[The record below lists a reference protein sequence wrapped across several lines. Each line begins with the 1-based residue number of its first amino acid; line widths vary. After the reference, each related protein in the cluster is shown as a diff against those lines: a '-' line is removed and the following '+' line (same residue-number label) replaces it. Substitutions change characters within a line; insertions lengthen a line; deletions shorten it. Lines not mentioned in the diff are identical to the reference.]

1 MSMNNNNNNN
11 ISYNNKNKKKKFFDF
26 RVWTQKYNLTNDQ
39 IIEKT
44 IRNNQK
50 IKDYTDELNEEEDFH
65 KKKKIDINANKNK
78 NNLNE
83 NEENL
88 SENIKEIKRK
98 VSEYIKSMNNSTEE
112 LKKLNALY
120 LINTSKK
127 VNKSKNLRSQTL
139 PPINNPYNKKLDEE
153 KDEENILHQKKN
165 QPVNFKYINENYRKQ
180 LNRAFL
186 NFNPIIHLGNL
197 NMLRKADPAINE
209 DIEKLTKHIEDDL
222 HKISSPN
229 YYRDQYEKVKKEN
242 EKIRRKREET
252 KPTAATEPNV
262 QTSSKNTQNNSIVNV
277 SSNNIVP
284 SFNRRRKK
292 RKTEIKKKFPD
303 RDIRENELNLMDNVL
318 NKIDNTISDDNMNNY
333 YKNYKILRN
342 FKIEDQKH
350 NYFPGMEKAA
360 LMLKEIQSIK
370 IIRNLN
376 EETVAKKKMVMNENE
391 KALESIINSK
401 NQLLHE
407 IEEQEKK

>member
-1 MSMNNNNNNN
+1 
-11 ISYNNKNKKKKFFDF
+11 
-26 RVWTQKYNLTNDQ
+26 
-39 IIEKT
+39 
-44 IRNNQK
+44 
-50 IKDYTDELNEEEDFH
+50 
-65 KKKKIDINANKNK
+65 
-78 NNLNE
+78 
-83 NEENL
+83 
-88 SENIKEIKRK
+88 
-98 VSEYIKSMNNSTEE
+98 MNNSTEE
-112 LKKLNALY
+112 LTKLNALY

-127 VNKSKNLRSQTL
+127 VNKSKNIRSQTL
-139 PPINNPYNKKLDEE
+139 PPINNNYNRKLDEE
-153 KDEENILHQKKN
+153 KDEENILNQKKN

-209 DIEKLTKHIEDDL
+209 DIEKLTKHIEEDL
-222 HKISSPN
+222 NQITSPN

-252 KPTAATEPNV
+252 KPTAATETNV
-262 QTSSKNTQNNSIVNV
+262 QTSSKNTQNNSIVNN

-350 NYFPGMEKAA
+350 NYFPGMEKAG

-376 EETVAKKKMVMNENE
+376 EETVAKKKLVMNENE

>member
-1 MSMNNNNNNN
+1 MSMNNN
-11 ISYNNKNKKKKFFDF
+11 ILNKNKKKKYFDF

-44 IRNNQK
+44 KRNNQK

-65 KKKKIDINANKNK
+65 KKKKININTKKNK

-112 LKKLNALY
+112 LTKLNALY

-127 VNKSKNLRSQTL
+127 VNKSKNIRSQTL
-139 PPINNPYNKKLDEE
+139 PPINNNFNRKLDEE

-209 DIEKLTKHIEDDL
+209 DIEKLTKHIEEDL
-222 HKISSPN
+222 NQITSPN

-242 EKIRRKREET
+242 EKIRKKREET

-262 QTSSKNTQNNSIVNV
+262 PTSSKNTQNNSSIIG
-277 SSNNIVP
+277 NNN

-292 RKTEIKKKFPD
+292 KKTEIKKKFPD
-303 RDIRENELNLMDNVL
+303 REIRENELDLMDNVL
-318 NKIDNTISDDNMNNY
+318 SKINKTLSDDNMNNY

-342 FKIEDQKH
+342 YKIEEQKH
-350 NYFPGMEKAA
+350 NYFPGMEKAG

-391 KALESIINSK
+391 KALETIINSK